1 MDIAIT
7 GSTGLIGTALIRRL
21 EAGGHRA
28 VPVVRGDGGGGGDVI
43 RWDPAAG
50 TIEAAALEGIDAVVH
65 LAGEPIGA
73 RRWNDE
79 VKRAIRDSRVDG
91 TTLLSTTL
99 AGLADPPAVLLSGSA
114 IGIYGDRGDERLTEE
129 SAAGEGFLA
138 GVTAEWE
145 AATAPAEAAGIRV
158 AHLRTGI
165 VLSPEGGAL
174 AKQLP
179 LFRFGLGGKLGSGR
193 QYWSWISIDDE
204 VAMIEW
210 LLDNDL
216 SGPVNLTAP
225 EPVTNAD
232 FTDALG
238 KAMRRPTFLPVPSF
252 GPKLVL
258 GGELADELL
267 FTSARVIPDVAMNAG
282 FVFSHE
288 TIDAAFAALLP
299 R

>member
-7 GSTGLIGTALIRRL
+7 GSTGLIGKALIRRL
-21 EAGGHRA
+21 EAAGHRA
-28 VPVVRGDGGGGGDVI
+28 IPVVRSTGGDGDVI

-50 TIEAAALEGIDAVVH
+50 TIEATAFEGIDAVVH

-73 RRWNDE
+73 RRWNDD

-91 TTLLSTTL
+91 TSLLSATL
-99 AGLADPPAVLLSGSA
+99 AGLATPPAVLLSGSA
-114 IGIYGDRGDERLTEE
+114 IGIYGDRGDEQLTEA
-129 SAAGEGFLA
+129 SPPGDGFLA

-145 AATAPAEAAGIRV
+145 AATAPAEEAGIRV
-158 AHLRTGI
+158 VHLRTGI

-179 LFRFGLGGKLGSGR
+179 LFKFGLGGKLGSGR
-193 QYWSWISIDDE
+193 QYWSWISLDDE

-210 LLDNDL
+210 LLDAEPA
-216 SGPVNLTAP
+216 GPVNLTAP

-238 KAMRRPTFLPVPSF
+238 KALGRPTFLPVPSF

-267 FTSARVIPDVAMNAG
+267 FTSARVLPEVATKAG
-282 FVFSHE
+282 YEFTHP
-288 TIDAAFAALLP
+288 TIDAAFAGLLP

>member
-7 GSTGLIGTALIRRL
+7 GSTGLIGKALVRRL

-28 VPVVRGDGGGGGDVI
+28 VPVVRSAGGDGDAI

-50 TIEAAALEGIDAVVH
+50 TIDAAAFEGIDAVVH

-73 RRWNDE
+73 RRWNAD

-91 TTLLSTTL
+91 TSLLSATL
-99 AGLADPPAVLLSGSA
+99 AGLAAPPAVLLSGSA
-114 IGIYGDRGDERLTEE
+114 IGIYGDRGDERLTET
-129 SAAGEGFLA
+129 SPPGEGFLA

-145 AATAPAEAAGIRV
+145 AATAPAEQAGIRV
-158 AHLRTGI
+158 VHLRTGI

-179 LFRFGLGGKLGSGR
+179 LFKFGLGGKLGSGR
-193 QYWSWISIDDE
+193 QYWSWISLDDE

-210 LLDNDL
+210 LLDAEVA
-216 SGPVNLTAP
+216 GPVNLTAP
-225 EPVTNAD
+225 EPVTNAA

-238 KAMRRPTFLPVPSF
+238 KALGRPTFLPVPSF

-267 FTSARVIPDVAMNAG
+267 FTSARVIPEVAANAG
-282 FVFSHE
+282 YQFTHQ
-288 TIDAAFAALLP
+288 TIDAAFAGLLP

>member
-7 GSTGLIGTALIRRL
+7 GSTGLIGKALVRRL
-21 EAGGHRA
+21 EAGGHRV
-28 VPVVRGDGGGGGDVI
+28 VPVVRSTGGGDDLI

-50 TIEAAALEGIDAVVH
+50 TIEANAFEGIDAVVH

-73 RRWNDE
+73 KRWNDR
-79 VKRAIRDSRVDG
+79 VKQAIRESRVDG
-91 TTLLSTTL
+91 TALLSATL

-114 IGIYGDRGDERLTEE
+114 IGIYGDRGDERLTEA
-129 SAAGEGFLA
+129 SPRGDGFLA
-138 GVTAEWE
+138 GVTADWE
-145 AATAPAEAAGIRV
+145 AATAAAEQAGIRV

-179 LFRFGLGGKLGSGR
+179 LFKFGLGGKLGSGR
-193 QYWSWISIDDE
+193 QYWSWISLDDE
-204 VAMIEW
+204 VSMIEW
-210 LLDNDL
+210 LLHADVA
-216 SGPVNLTAP
+216 GPVNLTAP
-225 EPVTNAD
+225 EPVTNAV

-238 KAMRRPTFLPVPSF
+238 KALGRPTFLPVPSF

-267 FTSARVIPDVAMNAG
+267 FTSARVIPEVATSAG
-282 FVFSHE
+282 YEFAHG
-288 TIDAAFAALLP
+288 TIDGAFTALLP

>member
-7 GSTGLIGTALIRRL
+7 GSTGLIGKALRSRL
-21 EAGGHRA
+21 ESAGHRV
-28 VPVVRGDGGGGGDVI
+28 VPVVRSAGGGGDVI

-50 TIEAAALEGIDAVVH
+50 TIEAAAFEGIDAVVH

-73 RRWNDE
+73 RRWNAD

-91 TTLLSTTL
+91 TSLLSATL
-99 AGLADPPAVLLSGSA
+99 AGLATPPAVLLSGSA
-114 IGIYGDRGDERLTEE
+114 IGIYGDRGDERLTET
-129 SAAGEGFLA
+129 SPPGDGFLA

-145 AATAPAEAAGIRV
+145 AATAAAEQVGIRV
-158 AHLRTGI
+158 VHLRTGI

-193 QYWSWISIDDE
+193 QYWSWISLDDE

-210 LLDNDL
+210 LLEAQVA
-216 SGPVNLTAP
+216 GPVNLTAP
-225 EPVTNAD
+225 EPVTNAT
-232 FTDALG
+232 FTDSLG
-238 KAMRRPTFLPVPSF
+238 KALGRPTFLPVPSF

-267 FTSARVIPDVAMNAG
+267 FTSARVIPEVAVSAG
-282 FVFSHE
+282 YAFAHP
-288 TIDAAFAALLP
+288 TIDAAFAGLLP

>member
-7 GSTGLIGTALIRRL
+7 GSTGLIGKALRSRL
-21 EAGGHRA
+21 EVAGHRVVSVVRSAGG
-28 VPVVRGDGGGGGDVI
+28 DGDVI

-50 TIEAAALEGIDAVVH
+50 TIEAAAFEGIDAVVH

-73 RRWNDE
+73 RRWNAD

-91 TTLLSTTL
+91 TSLLSATL
-99 AGLADPPAVLLSGSA
+99 AGLATPPAVLLSGSA
-114 IGIYGDRGDERLTEE
+114 IGIYGDRGDERLTET
-129 SAAGEGFLA
+129 SPPGDGFLA

-145 AATAPAEAAGIRV
+145 AATAAAEQAGIRV
-158 AHLRTGI
+158 VHLRTGI

-193 QYWSWISIDDE
+193 QYWSWISLDDE
-204 VAMIEW
+204 VSMIEW
-210 LLDNDL
+210 LLEAQVA
-216 SGPVNLTAP
+216 GAVNLTAP
-225 EPVTNAD
+225 EPVTNAT
-232 FTDALG
+232 FTDSLG
-238 KAMRRPTFLPVPSF
+238 KALGRPTFLPVPSF

-258 GGELADELL
+258 GGELAEELL
-267 FTSARVIPDVAMNAG
+267 FTSARVIPEVATSAG
-282 FVFSHE
+282 YEFAHP
-288 TIDAAFAALLP
+288 TIDAAFAGLLP

>member
-7 GSTGLIGTALIRRL
+7 GSTGLIGKALVHRL
-21 EAGGHRA
+21 EAAGHRA
-28 VPVVRGDGGGGGDVI
+28 VPVVRSAGGGDVI

-50 TIEAAALEGIDAVVH
+50 TIEAAAFEGIDAVVH

-73 RRWNDE
+73 RRWNTD

-91 TTLLSTTL
+91 TSLLSATL
-99 AGLADPPAVLLSGSA
+99 AGLTTPPAVLLSGSA
-114 IGIYGDRGDERLTEE
+114 IGIYGNRGDERLTET
-129 SAAGEGFLA
+129 SAPGEGFLA

-145 AATAPAEAAGIRV
+145 AATAPAEQAGIRV
-158 AHLRTGI
+158 VHLRTGI

-179 LFRFGLGGKLGSGR
+179 LFKFGLGGKLGSGR
-193 QYWSWISIDDE
+193 QYWSWISLDDE

-210 LLDNDL
+210 LLDADVA
-216 SGPVNLTAP
+216 GPVNLTAP
-225 EPVTNAD
+225 EPVTNAA

-238 KAMRRPTFLPVPSF
+238 KALGRPTFLPVPSF

-267 FTSARVIPDVAMNAG
+267 FTSARVIPEVATNAG
-282 FVFSHE
+282 YQFTHQ
-288 TIDAAFAALLP
+288 TIGAAFTGLLP

>member
-7 GSTGLIGTALIRRL
+7 GSTGLIGKALIGRL

-28 VPVVRGDGGGGGDVI
+28 VPVVRSAGGDGNVI

-50 TIEAAALEGIDAVVH
+50 TIDAAAFEGIDAVVH

-73 RRWNDE
+73 RRWNAD

-91 TTLLSTTL
+91 TSLLSATL
-99 AGLADPPAVLLSGSA
+99 AGLTAPPAVLLSGSA
-114 IGIYGDRGDERLTEE
+114 IGIYGDRGNERLTET
-129 SAAGEGFLA
+129 SPPGDGFLA

-145 AATAPAEAAGIRV
+145 AATGPAEQAGIRV
-158 AHLRTGI
+158 VHLRTGI

-179 LFRFGLGGKLGSGR
+179 LFKFGLGGKLGSGR
-193 QYWSWISIDDE
+193 QYWSWISLDDE

-210 LLDNDL
+210 LLDAEVA
-216 SGPVNLTAP
+216 GPVNLTAP
-225 EPVTNAD
+225 EPVTNAA

-238 KAMRRPTFLPVPSF
+238 KALGRPTFLPVPSF

-267 FTSARVIPDVAMNAG
+267 FTSARVIPEVATTAG
-282 FVFSHE
+282 FGFAHP